1 MRPWDAFAAVEADV
15 RAMVADPR
23 WQDLPVPVRAQA
35 IASRTLVTPDG
46 DRWLF
51 GAHARWH
58 LHDPADGR
66 WHPAPP
72 PRGARV
78 RPAEHAAAVLPARV
92 IPRGP
97 DFAAEPGS
105 TQAFVG
111 PDVPDHLTE
120 QIRVLV
126 RAAGRRSELDFPL
139 TAFGE
144 IFAGDVP
151 STVAAVW
158 GVVMWCAYAPAFDG
172 NERLLT
178 IFGEY
183 LRRPLPGDEWVRWLP
198 APPLLDLVR
207 LVAERQRA
215 GRPRESLRLTAIMA
229 DAAHILLSDTRFRP
243 RALALLTMV
252 EPALSQPGLD
262 ERAARRDDESVRQAW
277 LERCPARL
285 ARALLPETDP
295 ETHFAHTVYDLMD
308 ALSFTRDPAR
318 AAATLLADLSDSRGL
333 LPGRLDH
340 RLRHAYEELARAGLT
355 GTSAAETT
363 HPGGFEVLGPSQ
375 PLPGPPGALG
385 ARTGAWAPP
394 RPPDAT
400 GAWAP
405 PRPPDATGAWSQGGP
420 TGSPGAPIGS
430 PDGPTGSPDGPTGA
444 WSPADSTGAWT
455 PPDTTGSRRAGD
467 SQSGEGGRGAGDGR
481 GTVSPAEPG
490 EATGVWTPPDAT
502 GVRAAGGGR
511 GEAPAV
517 PGEAPARPGAA
528 PAGLDEATGAW
539 TSADDADSTG
549 AWTPGGPA
557 ATPGLPGGPAA
568 TPGLPGGPAS
578 DSGLPGTGARERH
591 TEPPRHRPGSP
602 EPYTGF
608 PGPQTGTSQRH
619 SGSPERHPGSPER
632 HTGSPERHTGSSG
645 PRTGPGPG
653 FPAPYM
659 GSTER
664 HPEPHTGS
672 SEPHVGSSWRHM
684 GGPEPAGGPGQG
696 GGLVHTGPDALD
708 RSGHPAHPGADDR
721 GARHT
726 GDRDAQEAGER
737 GIEKAHESDAR
748 ESRERALRQDR
759 EHAFR
764 QDHDRAPRED
774 HEHALREDRERVSR
788 EDRER
793 GGSGL
798 FRRSGEHGRSGVPQT
813 ENTGRTGNGDAGGLA
828 VPGSTGQG
836 STGQGST
843 GQGSTGQGSA
853 APGSAG
859 PKQGAGAPNTDSRNT
874 DAPNTGARNSET
886 GGIGRARSA
895 AGRLPQI
902 VRGAPDGEGTRS
914 GRLAAAVARRVLSRR
929 PRQPVTSGFEI
940 EPPDRATAAA
950 VLGAAY
956 AAGLAWQAV
965 SGARVPE
972 RGFAGQAALV
982 RRIVHERDDLP
993 S

>member
-1 MRPWDAFAAVEADV
+1 MAAVRPWDAFAATEADV

-72 PRGARV
+72 PQGARV

-120 QIRVLV
+120 QVRLLV

-215 GRPRESLRLTAIMA
+215 GRSREALRLTAIMA

-295 ETHFAHTVYDLMD
+295 ETHFAHTVYDLVE
-308 ALSFTRDPAR
+308 ALSFTPDPAR

-340 RLRHAYEELARAGLT
+340 RLRHAYEELAGAGLT

-363 HPGGFEVLGPSQ
+363 HPDGFEVLGPSQ

-385 ARTGAWAPP
+385 TPTGAWAPP
-394 RPPDAT
+394 HPQDATGARSPGDPTGSWSPSDAT
-400 GAWAP
+400 GAWTPA
-405 PRPPDATGAWSQGGP
+405 DATGAW
-420 TGSPGAPIGS
+420 T
-430 PDGPTGSPDGPTGA
+430 
-444 WSPADSTGAWT
+444 PADDPDSTGAW
-455 PPDTTGSRRAGD
+455 A
-467 SQSGEGGRGAGDGR
+467 
-481 GTVSPAEPG
+481 
-490 EATGVWTPPDAT
+490 
-502 GVRAAGGGR
+502 
-511 GEAPAV
+511 
-517 PGEAPARPGAA
+517 
-528 PAGLDEATGAW
+528 
-539 TSADDADSTG
+539 
-549 AWTPGGPA
+549 PGGPA
-557 ATPGLPGGPAA
+557 A
-568 TPGLPGGPAS
+568 AS
-578 DSGLPGTGARERH
+578 RLPGTGAQER
-591 TEPPRHRPGSP
+591 
-602 EPYTGF
+602 
-608 PGPQTGTSQRH
+608 QAGTSERRTGYSRSDAGTSERRMDS
-619 SGSPERHPGSPER
+619 SGSDEGASDQASGVGR
-632 HTGSPERHTGSSG
+632 TGSGA
-645 PRTGPGPG
+645 
-653 FPAPYM
+653 F
-659 GSTER
+659 
-664 HPEPHTGS
+664 
-672 SEPHVGSSWRHM
+672 
-684 GGPEPAGGPGQG
+684 
-696 GGLVHTGPDALD
+696 D
-708 RSGHPAHPGADDR
+708 RSGHPSLHNPDDHDVR
-721 GARHT
+721 AT
-726 GDRDAQEAGER
+726 GER
-737 GIEKAHESDAR
+737 GGSGLDVRKTG
-748 ESRERALRQDR
+748 ERDVRKTG
-759 EHAFR
+759 
-764 QDHDRAPRED
+764 
-774 HEHALREDRERVSR
+774 
-788 EDRER
+788 ER

-798 FRRSGEHGRSGVPQT
+798 FRRSGVNGRSGEDLRSG
-813 ENTGRTGNGDAGGLA
+813 ENGRSGASRA
-828 VPGSTGQG
+828 GSTDRAGNTPESG
-836 STGQGST
+836 SGRDTTG
-843 GQGSTGQGSA
+843 
-853 APGSAG
+853 
-859 PKQGAGAPNTDSRNT
+859 
-874 DAPNTGARNSET
+874 
-886 GGIGRARSA
+886 
-895 AGRLPQI
+895 
-902 VRGAPDGEGTRS
+902 GEGTRS
-914 GRLAAAVARRVLSRR
+914 GRLAAAVARRVLSRM
-929 PRQPVTSGFEI
+929 PRQRVTSGFEI

-965 SGARVPE
+965 SGARVPQ